1 MQMDFIE
8 IEQDDILLTHLFIA
22 LLKLCNK
29 GLTFLG
35 IRFGEQFLALFPTE
49 TGALED
55 GTQRVT
61 ADLVPQ
67 FAGNPV
73 A

>member
-1 MQMDFIE
+1 MDFIE
-8 IEQDDILLTHLFIA
+8 IDKDNILLTHLFIA
-22 LLKLCNK
+22 LLKLCHK
-29 GLTFLG
+29 GFPFLG
-35 IRFGEQFLALFPTE
+35 ICFGQQLLALFPTE

-55 GTQRVT
+55 VAQHVT
-61 ADLVPQ
+61 TDLATH